1 MSGAFFLQTDH
12 QQVACLFYYM
22 VVAAAMAKPRSI
34 RDRFPAPWTAEET
47 PAGYCVRDA
56 SGAALAYVYG
66 SPQAQLGTLT
76 PQGLTAAEARAI
88 AQAIASLPT
97 RQRS

>member
-1 MSGAFFLQTDH
+1 MPE
-12 QQVACLFYYM
+12 
-22 VVAAAMAKPRSI
+22 PRTI

-56 SGAALAYVYG
+56 SGAPLAYVYA
-66 SPQAQLGTLT
+66 SPPAQLGTLT
-76 PQGLTAAEARAI
+76 PKGLSVGEARAI

-97 RQRS
+97 RQHS